1 MNPKTL
7 VRAVALGAF
16 LVWDPAAVSG
26 QPASAPNENRAAEAA
41 KLLKE
46 ATARVKKS
54 DWAGAYPRLK
64 KSFEL
69 VPASETAANLGQAA
83 HALGKFAEAGRYL
96 AYALRTL
103 SPTVPAATRQGVES
117 LQVATRK
124 EVTEMRLSVE
134 PPSAEVFVDDEA
146 RGRAADLLDPIFL
159 DPGLHRVEARADGYV
174 TKTASVTA
182 EKGTQRDIALKL
194 ERTPDASGVAGATSA
209 GHDGGTGPAASS
221 SRPERD
227 AGVPPVTATSD
238 PRMTIGIVG
247 GGLTAIAVG
256 AGVVFSLKASSAG
269 DDEDELS
276 RGIRT
281 KYGPNACSS
290 PTGAA
295 AGLCAEYLDKV
306 DERKGASQWSTV
318 SFVAAGGLAVAT
330 VAAVLLW
337 PRNEAPPAVSAW
349 GSRDGGGVLVGGA
362 F

>member
-1 MNPKTL
+1 MNPKTS
-7 VRAVALGAF
+7 VRAVALGAL
-16 LVWDPAAVSG
+16 LVWAPAAVSG
-26 QPASAPNENRAAEAA
+26 QPGSAPNENRAAEAA

-83 HALGKFAEAGRYL
+83 HALGKFAEACRYL

-103 SPTVPAATRQGVES
+103 SPTVPVATRQGVES

-124 EVTEMRLSVE
+124 EVTEVRLSVE
-134 PPSAEVFVDDEA
+134 PPNAEVFVDDEA
-146 RGRAADLLDPIFL
+146 RGRAADLFDPIFL
-159 DPGLHRVEARADGYV
+159 DPGSHRVEARADGYV
-174 TKTASVTA
+174 TKTESVTA

-194 ERTPDASGVAGATSA
+194 ERTPGASGAAGASSA
-209 GHDGGTGPAASS
+209 GHDGGAGPTASS

-227 AGVPPVTATSD
+227 AGVPPVTPPSD
-238 PRMTIGIVG
+238 PRVTIGIVG
-247 GGLTAIAVG
+247 GGLTAIAIG
-256 AGVVFSLKASSAG
+256 AGVVFSLQASSAG
-269 DDEDELS
+269 NDEDELS

-295 AGLCAEYLDKV
+295 AGLCAEYFDKV
-306 DERKGASQWSTV
+306 DERKGANRWSTV

-337 PRNEAPPAVSAW
+337 PRNEAPAVSAW